1 MAMQPVLK
9 KQTILWLEPWLVC
22 ATISS
27 PILLKE
33 KKNPLLYKKSNQ
45 NRTNS
50 VNLYLNKKK
59 SHYEN
64 HKVISTND
72 FSKKITQ
79 KTFSALLTKKKS
91 IQSFF
96 SPLRSQNH
104 MKKAQRHHDY
114 LSSEWKKKSKYL
126 NQRKKSPQVPKT
138 ISKFLTVRSCDKKV
152 RKKLGQQKWKLKKKK
167 HVKPKCDCKRKKGRK
182 IKNLGIIEL
191 KIKKNTFFP
200 IIKKIIIL

>member
-96 SPLRSQNH
+96 FSSALSKSYEKSTKTSWLSLFG
-104 MKKAQRHHDY
+104 MKKI
-114 LSSEWKKKSKYL
+114 SKYL
-126 NQRKKSPQVPKT
+126 NQRKNH
-138 ISKFLTVRSCDKKV
+138 
-152 RKKLGQQKWKLKKKK
+152 LK
-167 HVKPKCDCKRKKGRK
+167 C
-182 IKNLGIIEL
+182 L
-191 KIKKNTFFP
+191 KQ
-200 IIKKIIIL
+200 

>member
-50 VNLYLNKKK
+50 VNLYLNKKN
-59 SHYEN
+59 HTYEN

-96 SPLRSQNH
+96 FLLCALKIIWKKHKDIMIISLRN
-104 MKKAQRHHDY
+104 
-114 LSSEWKKKSKYL
+114 EKKKSKYL
-126 NQRKKSPQVPKT
+126 NQRKKSPQVPKNN
-138 ISKFLTVRSCDKKV
+138 K
-152 RKKLGQQKWKLKKKK
+152 
-167 HVKPKCDCKRKKGRK
+167 
-182 IKNLGIIEL
+182 
-191 KIKKNTFFP
+191 
-200 IIKKIIIL
+200 